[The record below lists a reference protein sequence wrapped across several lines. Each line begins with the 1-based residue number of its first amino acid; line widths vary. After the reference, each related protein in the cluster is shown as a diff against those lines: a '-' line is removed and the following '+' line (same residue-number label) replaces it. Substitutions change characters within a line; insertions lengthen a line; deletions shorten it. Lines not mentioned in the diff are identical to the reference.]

1 MSDNK
6 HAPSPQRDLDA
17 AQPQDA
23 ATNGHPRYVAANGRS
38 RDAALHAG
46 PADGKVGCSMASVLL
61 RRIRTLRGE
70 EGVDQ
75 LLQMAGVRYTPSY
88 LDDVGNWIWYDE
100 TIALFEAAVQLTG
113 DSAIARRIGEDTV
126 RQHAGTPVAT
136 LLRSLGSPEA
146 VLQQVATAVTK
157 FTTVTNME
165 ALEVTPGHALVRAQ
179 ARGGFARHPH
189 LCALT
194 QGVLSQP
201 TVLFGLQPAKV
212 EETSCELRGDDCCL
226 YEISWD
232 AEAALNMSDPH
243 ALVAAL
249 ESQLAAM
256 KDRLESMYLTARDLI
271 ASDDVNAALARVTER
286 AATAVRAPKY
296 LLAVRLDYSDRVYVH
311 HRGFADEDPEA
322 TAAALL
328 AGQIGPGDD
337 SRLVAEVA
345 SARRHYGWLMAISKS
360 HAFFAQERDQ
370 LEVYA
375 RYAAAVLDMATAL
388 DDASWRAD
396 HDPLTDLYNRRRLTA
411 ELERLLAHATRY
423 QHSGALLMLDLDNF
437 KLVNDS
443 YGHAAGDRVLKSV
456 AKGLADRARETDVV
470 ARLGGDE
477 FAVLLPEANLAQA
490 LAVAENLRD
499 LIHEA
504 QPELPM
510 AIGASIGVA
519 VFEPDHRLGIDEV
532 MAAADS
538 ALYTA
543 KEQGK
548 NCIEVYSGQ
557 ARATLAW
564 VGRIQEALRED
575 RFVLY
580 AQPLIDLRGGQIA
593 HHELL
598 LRMVSVDGEIIAPG
612 EFLPAAEQFGL
623 VGEIDRWVVARGLAI
638 ALAGEAVAIN
648 LSGQSIGDQEILRV
662 VRAAID
668 EGLDPANV
676 IFELKEAAAVTN
688 PSAAESFIATL
699 SELGCVVS
707 VDDFGTGI
715 GSLAHLKR
723 FPARY
728 LKIEMEFVR
737 DLLDNEVDR
746 HVVKAIVDIAHAL
759 GKLTVAEGVE
769 DEATLEAIRECGVDY
784 AQGFHLGIPEPLASV
799 ELQAARRKSA

>member
-1 MSDNK
+1 
-6 HAPSPQRDLDA
+6 
-17 AQPQDA
+17 
-23 ATNGHPRYVAANGRS
+23 
-38 RDAALHAG
+38 
-46 PADGKVGCSMASVLL
+46 
-61 RRIRTLRGE
+61 
-70 EGVDQ
+70 
-75 LLQMAGVRYTPSY
+75 
-88 LDDVGNWIWYDE
+88 
-100 TIALFEAAVQLTG
+100 
-113 DSAIARRIGEDTV
+113 
-126 RQHAGTPVAT
+126 
-136 LLRSLGSPEA
+136 
-146 VLQQVATAVTK
+146 
-157 FTTVTNME
+157 
-165 ALEVTPGHALVRAQ
+165 
-179 ARGGFARHPH
+179 
-189 LCALT
+189 
-194 QGVLSQP
+194 
-201 TVLFGLQPAKV
+201 
-212 EETSCELRGDDCCL
+212 
-226 YEISWD
+226 
-232 AEAALNMSDPH
+232 
-243 ALVAAL
+243 
-249 ESQLAAM
+249 M

-311 HRGFADEDPEA
+311 HRGFVDEDPEA
-322 TAAALL
+322 TAEALL
-328 AGQIGPGDD
+328 AGEIEPGDD

-388 DDASWRAD
+388 GDASWRAD
-396 HDPLTDLYNRRRLTA
+396 HDPLTDLYNRRRLTS
-411 ELERLLAHATRY
+411 ELERLLAHAVRY

-437 KLVNDS
+437 KLINDS
-443 YGHAAGDRVLKSV
+443 YGHAAGDRVLKAV
-456 AKGLADRARETDVV
+456 AKGLAQRVRETDVV

-490 LAVAENLRD
+490 LALAENLRD

-504 QPELPM
+504 QPELP
-510 AIGASIGVA
+510 IPVGVSIGVA

-538 ALYTA
+538 ALYCA
-543 KEQGK
+543 KERGK
-548 NCIEVYSGQ
+548 NSIEVYSGQ

-580 AQPLIDLRGGQIA
+580 AQPLIDLHSGQIA
-593 HHELL
+593 HYELL
-598 LRMVSVDGEIIAPG
+598 LRMVSVDGEIVAPR

-623 VGEIDRWVVARGLAI
+623 IGEIDRWVVARGLAI

-648 LSGQSIGDQEILRV
+648 LSGQSIGDQEILTLLC
-662 VRAAID
+662 AAIG

-688 PSAAESFIATL
+688 TSGAEVFISAL
-699 SELGCVVS
+699 SKLGCVVS

-728 LKIEMEFVR
+728 VKIEMEWVR
-737 DLLDNEVDR
+737 ELLENEVDR

-769 DEATLEAIRECGVDY
+769 DEATLEAVRECGVDY
-784 AQGFHLGIPEPLASV
+784 AQGFHLGVPEPVASV
-799 ELQAARRKSA
+799 ELQAARRKSD

>member
-1 MSDNK
+1 
-6 HAPSPQRDLDA
+6 
-17 AQPQDA
+17 
-23 ATNGHPRYVAANGRS
+23 
-38 RDAALHAG
+38 
-46 PADGKVGCSMASVLL
+46 
-61 RRIRTLRGE
+61 
-70 EGVDQ
+70 
-75 LLQMAGVRYTPSY
+75 
-88 LDDVGNWIWYDE
+88 
-100 TIALFEAAVQLTG
+100 
-113 DSAIARRIGEDTV
+113 
-126 RQHAGTPVAT
+126 
-136 LLRSLGSPEA
+136 
-146 VLQQVATAVTK
+146 
-157 FTTVTNME
+157 
-165 ALEVTPGHALVRAQ
+165 
-179 ARGGFARHPH
+179 
-189 LCALT
+189 
-194 QGVLSQP
+194 
-201 TVLFGLQPAKV
+201 
-212 EETSCELRGDDCCL
+212 
-226 YEISWD
+226 
-232 AEAALNMSDPH
+232 
-243 ALVAAL
+243 
-249 ESQLAAM
+249 M

-328 AGQIGPGDD
+328 AGEIEPGDD

-345 SARRHYGWLMAISKS
+345 SARRHYGWLMAISES

-396 HDPLTDLYNRRRLTA
+396 HDALTDLYNRRRLTG

-456 AKGLADRARETDVV
+456 AKGLAERVRETDVV

-490 LAVAENLRD
+490 VGLAENLRD

-510 AIGASIGVA
+510 AIGVSIGVA

-543 KEQGK
+543 KERGK
-548 NCIEVYSGQ
+548 NCIEVFSGQ

-580 AQPLIDLRGGQIA
+580 AQPLIDLHSDQIA

-598 LRMVSVDGEIIAPG
+598 LRMVSVNGEIVAPG

-623 VGEIDRWVVARGLAI
+623 IGEIDRWVVARGLAI

-662 VRAAID
+662 VRDAIE
-668 EGLDPANV
+668 EGLDPANL
-676 IFELKEAAAVTN
+676 IFELKETAAVTN
-688 PSAAESFIATL
+688 TSGAESFIAAL
-699 SELGCVVS
+699 GELGCVVS
-707 VDDFGTGI
+707 VDDFGTGV

-737 DLLDNEVDR
+737 DLLDNEIDR
-746 HVVKAIVDIAHAL
+746 QVVKAIVDIAHAL

-769 DEATLEAIRECGVDY
+769 DEATLQAIRECGVDY
-784 AQGFHLGIPEPLASV
+784 AQGFHLGVPEPLASV
-799 ELQAARRKSA
+799 ELQAARRRSA